1 MSPRMKKPARL
12 LVVCSLVDPWVVVPD
27 QREEAIGIEG
37 TSE

>member
-1 MSPRMKKPARL
+1 MKKLARL
-12 LVVCSLVDPWVVVPD
+12 RVVCSLADPWVVVPD